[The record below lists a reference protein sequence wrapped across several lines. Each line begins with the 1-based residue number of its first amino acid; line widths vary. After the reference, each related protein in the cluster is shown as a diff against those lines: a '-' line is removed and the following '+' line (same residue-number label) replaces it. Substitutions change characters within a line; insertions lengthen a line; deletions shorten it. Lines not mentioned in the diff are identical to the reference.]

1 MKLTHTKTKN
11 KMKNASI
18 FLLILI
24 CFLTC
29 KQKNISPS
37 IQLDNSK
44 FSAVKNSTETWNAPK
59 PSGSVSKGKKLIN
72 VFGTKSLNEY
82 IVLRFKYKEIENL
95 KSIKFIDSQLNY
107 LIGGD
112 VFIDSYSS
120 DSTDENNTAQITEID
135 INKKQITGNFK
146 VKLMRDKHWIG
157 KRDTVNFKCGQFVIN
172 YVDYP

>member
-29 KQKNISPS
+29 KQINISPS

-82 IVLRFKYKEIENL
+82 IVIRFKYDEIENL
-95 KSIKFIDSQLNY
+95 KSIKFIDSELDY
-107 LIGGD
+107 LVGGD
-112 VFIDSYSS
+112 VLVNSYVS
-120 DSTDENNTAQITEID
+120 DTTDKSNNAQITEID
-135 INKKQITGNFK
+135 INKKRITGNFN
-146 VKLMRDKHWIG
+146 VKLIRDKHWIG
-157 KRDTVNFKCGQFVIN
+157 KRDTVNFTCGQFVVY